1 MLDLEKDHLHSILSL
16 LREY

>member
-16 LREY
+16 LREN